1 MKYLKYLIIFTLTL
15 LSALVGIF
23 TGMWVTI
30 QMIGIFYFYL
40 WVYIVIAL
48 LISAGFAFGG
58 YKLTGKLI
66 PRRV

>member
-1 MKYLKYLIIFTLTL
+1 MKNLKYLIIFTVTL

-23 TGMWVTI
+23 AGMWVTI

-66 PRRV
+66 PRKV

>member
-1 MKYLKYLIIFTLTL
+1 MKNLRYLIIFTVTL

-23 TGMWVTI
+23 AGMWVTI

-66 PRRV
+66 PRKV

>member
-1 MKYLKYLIIFTLTL
+1 MKNLKYLIIFTVTL

-23 TGMWVTI
+23 AGMWVTI

-40 WVYIVIAL
+40 WVYMVIAL

-66 PRRV
+66 PRKV

>member
-1 MKYLKYLIIFTLTL
+1 MKYLRYLITFTLTL
-15 LSALVGIF
+15 FSALVGIF

-58 YKLTGKLI
+58 YKLTGKLM
-66 PRRV
+66 PRKV

>member
-1 MKYLKYLIIFTLTL
+1 MKYLRYLITFTLTL
-15 LSALVGIF
+15 FSALVGIF

-66 PRRV
+66 PRKV

>member
-1 MKYLKYLIIFTLTL
+1 MKYLRYLIVFIGTL
-15 LSALVGIF
+15 LSALIGAF
-23 TGMWVTI
+23 AGMWADLHI
-30 QMIGIFYFYL
+30 IKIFYFYL
-40 WVYIVIAL
+40 WVHAIIII

>member
-1 MKYLKYLIIFTLTL
+1 MKYLRYAMLSVVTL
-15 LSALVGIF
+15 LSALVGAF
-23 TGMWVTI
+23 AGMWADLQI
-30 QMIGIFYFYL
+30 NKIFYFYL
-40 WVYIVIAL
+40 WVHAIIII

>member
-1 MKYLKYLIIFTLTL
+1 MKYLRYLITFTLTL
-15 LSALVGIF
+15 FSTLVGIF

-66 PRRV
+66 PRKV

>member
-1 MKYLKYLIIFTLTL
+1 MKYLRYLIIFTVTL

-23 TGMWVTI
+23 AGMWVTI

-40 WVYIVIAL
+40 WVYTVIAL

-58 YKLTGKLI
+58 YKLTSKLVL
-66 PRRV
+66 RTA

>member
-1 MKYLKYLIIFTLTL
+1 MKNLRYLIIFTVTL

-23 TGMWVTI
+23 AGMWADLQI
-30 QMIGIFYFYL
+30 IKIFYFYL
-40 WVYIVIAL
+40 WVHAIIII